1 MTLDQLLAA
10 FSRTYDLGNL
20 SADKDGNYQ
29 LVFDDKVNVECRHEG
44 PSVALL
50 IARLAKLPDDPAQAT
65 AVLEKVMHHAYTRIK
80 TCRLLL
86 CMDKNRCLFA
96 YQRLALNAMNAV
108 AFDRALSHFV
118 NQAEEFLQVAQ
129 AGAP

>member
-1 MTLDQLLAA
+1 MAS
-10 FSRTYDLGNL
+10 FSRTYDLNNL

-29 LVFDDKVNVECRHEG
+29 LVFDEKINVECRSEG
-44 PSVALL
+44 PNTALL
-50 IARLAKLPDDPAQAT
+50 IAQLARLPDDPAQAT

-86 CMDKNRCLFA
+86 CMDKSRRLFA
-96 YQRLALNAMNAV
+96 YRRLAINTMNAV
-108 AFDRALSHFV
+108 AFDQTLSRFV
-118 NQAEEFLQVAQ
+118 NQAEEFLRVAQ